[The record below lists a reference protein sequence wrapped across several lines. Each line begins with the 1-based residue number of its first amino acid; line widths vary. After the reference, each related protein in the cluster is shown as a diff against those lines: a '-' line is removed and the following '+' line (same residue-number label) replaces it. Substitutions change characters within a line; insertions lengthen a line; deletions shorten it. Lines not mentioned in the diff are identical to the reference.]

1 QVPITIHLMGKKVLG
16 LMIDAKKTGRH
27 FASSNELFGTLI
39 SGTGLEDTGLEDT
52 GLLLQNDKNNNN
64 TMQMNGMTM
73 KMPHS

>member
-1 QVPITIHLMGKKVLG
+1 MGKKVLG

-27 FASSNELFGTLI
+27 FASSNEMFGTLI

-52 GLLLQNDKNNNN
+52 ELLLQNDKNNNN

-73 KMPHS
+73 MHHS

>member
-1 QVPITIHLMGKKVLG
+1 MGKKVLG

-52 GLLLQNDKNNNN
+52 ELLLQNDKNNNN
-64 TMQMNGMTM
+64 TMEMDEMM
-73 KMPHS
+73 MMPHS